1 MTTAHGEKFREADN
15 PLYSWTG
22 RAQPGNAGAPRVRAQ
37 LRSAPRDASTL
48 VGLAL
53 RPSTVSGSGD
63 KAEADGG
70 LLQAVNETSAG
81 RE

>member
-1 MTTAHGEKFREADN
+1 M
-15 PLYSWTG
+15 
-22 RAQPGNAGAPRVRAQ
+22 RAQ